1 MGRSDFCRIEST
13 AVLKTQQNDPYQVFD
28 EHQIQTALFR
38 AWKKR
43 GLPGAIM
50 FAVPNGGAR
59 DVVTARRLKDEG
71 VVAGAPDIC
80 AIVGGATYFI
90 EVKRARGALSDQQK
104 AFQAKLR
111 EAGALARTVY
121 GYIQAI
127 KMLEDIGVIRRPAP
141 EGGKHGQ
148 PTA

>member
-1 MGRSDFCRIEST
+1 MKKSD
-13 AVLKTQQNDPYQVFD
+13 DPYIVFD

-43 GLPGAIM
+43 GRPGAMM

-71 VVAGAPDIC
+71 VMSGAPDIC

-90 EVKRARGALSDQQK
+90 EVKRVGGAMSDQQK

-111 EAGALARTVY
+111 EAGAIARTVY
-121 GYIQAI
+121 GYMQAV
-127 KMLEDIGVIRRPAP
+127 KMLEDIGVLRRPAP
-141 EGGKHGQ
+141 VEGGQHGQ
-148 PTA
+148 PSA